1 MPLELQEVDA
11 LVFQGG
17 GVKGIAYVGSLQKMK
32 VDGFELQKIKH
43 FAGTSAGS
51 QIAAL
56 LACGYTE
63 DELRD
68 ILYTLNMRK
77 FKDGSFGF
85 LQNTWR
91 LFTKFGYYKG
101 NFIQNFVDDLIQK
114 KLRKKKATF
123 MDLFNARGVTLRIT
137 GTCLSTGTLDYFDKD
152 LTPNMPI
159 CRAVHISSC
168 IPVFYAAVK
177 HENKYYVD
185 GGVLRNLP
193 VMAFPKNKTL
203 FLEFKETKSDAKD
216 KYEISNIF
224 YFVLTLITICVDQSN
239 KLFVE
244 KGKTELSD
252 KVRTITIDTGDV
264 SGTDFKMTD
273 ETKMFLINQG
283 WNAV

>member
-1 MPLELQEVDA
+1 MPLELQDIDA

-32 VDGFELQKIKH
+32 VDGFELPKIKH

-68 ILYTLNMRK
+68 ILYTLNMSK

-85 LQNTWR
+85 LQDTWR

-101 NFIQNFVDDLIQK
+101 DFIESFVDDLIQK
-114 KLRKKKATF
+114 KLQKKKATF
-123 MDLFNARGVTLRIT
+123 QDLYNAIGVTLRIT

-177 HENKYYVD
+177 HDDKYYVD
-185 GGVLRNLP
+185 GAVLRNLP
-193 VMAFPKNKTL
+193 IMAFPKNKTL
-203 FLEFKETKSDAKD
+203 FLEFKETKSDAKE

-224 YFVLTLITICVDQSN
+224 YFILTLITICVDQSN

-244 KGKTELSD
+244 KGMTELSD

-264 SGTDFKMTD
+264 SGSDFKMTD